1 MVWYPTSMLWCWLF
15 SGSQTIENQTKMACF
30 VAMKQPLLNLWLRA
44 LSDTPH
50 RAGFPIAGL
59 KSAAQLPATRHGN
72 RSKSRHVISLAPA
85 SSAEEFK
92 IPLLACGGKWFILD
106 TQLPFMFRV
115 LNQNF
120 PAHSTL
126 TRKKN
131 PEEFEFISPPA
142 KFTRIVQLHKDLF
155 FSTWAYNYIF
165 DELFDSI
172 TITVCST
179 LLHFAGLF
187 LLQKDFLRLA
197 RLQSQIT
204 IFFVHFKRRLVLKQ
218 SSKRIKC
225 LEFSFTVFLKVEKK
239 KS

>member
-30 VAMKQPLLNLWLRA
+30 VAMKQPLLNLL
-44 LSDTPH
+44 
-50 RAGFPIAGL
+50 IACFIGYTSPSRISYRWPQ
-59 KSAAQLPATRHGN
+59 KCSSIAWTRHGN

-187 LLQKDFLRLA
+187 LLQKIFCDLPDF
-197 RLQSQIT
+197 
-204 IFFVHFKRRLVLKQ
+204 
-218 SSKRIKC
+218 
-225 LEFSFTVFLKVEKK
+225 KVR
-239 KS
+239 